1 MHTRTNTNAWLNI
14 RKHTRTHASI
24 ALSDNLTHTLTDRKT
39 HKHTNTPLRKARTQT
54 DISRSMALLF
64 GSHLAGGSL

>member
-1 MHTRTNTNAWLNI
+1 MVEHTQTY
-14 RKHTRTHASI
+14 THARIYS
-24 ALSDNLTHTLTDRKT
+24 ALRQSYTLTGRKT